1 MESSPC
7 HWDHCRQ
14 FPLYRPVTS
23 KGDGNHPG
31 QRADCY
37 ALNWRR
43 VCQMRDTQKKM
54 LEWIETIVTGYNG
67 TGAELEL

>member
-1 MESSPC
+1 MVITPANV
-7 HWDHCRQ
+7 RI
-14 FPLYRPVTS
+14 
-23 KGDGNHPG
+23 G
-31 QRADCY
+31 Y

-43 VCQMRDTQKKM
+43 VCQMCDTQKKM